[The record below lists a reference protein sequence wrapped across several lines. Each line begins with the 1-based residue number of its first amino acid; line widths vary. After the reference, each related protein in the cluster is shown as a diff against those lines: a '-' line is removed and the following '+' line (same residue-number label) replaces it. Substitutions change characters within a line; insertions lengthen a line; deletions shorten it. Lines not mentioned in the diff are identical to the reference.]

1 MNNKQITIVGVV
13 AILMVIL
20 SILWWIASPTWTPL
34 FPVEITDVEKT
45 SVTNALTN
53 AEIDY
58 KYDEASKKILIKNED
73 VLKAHSVLETKGI
86 PQKNGI
92 GLEMF
97 SNSEYGLSEFVQGIN
112 YQRAMEEELVR
123 SIRLIKGI
131 KDVRVHLAIKKQS
144 IFEEKK
150 EDSKA
155 SVILTF
161 KENALVDTG
170 MVRGVQQIIAAA
182 IPSLSAGSIVILSD
196 DGRVLTHD
204 SDDSYGVETNAL
216 EQKYTNSI
224 SKLLSSYFD
233 HTAYSVTVDVKFD
246 KKKKV
251 TVEENYLPDA
261 RTGKGY
267 LLKSRQS
274 EKKSDVDAIQGAG
287 QNQNL
292 REEEFAYS
300 KERSE
305 IVYPVGSVE
314 KISAAVVIQR
324 ELAKSEKDAL
334 QDLIFNSIGMDS
346 ARGDTISIIAVNRTA
361 QKLASSELSEEST
374 ETAKSVLKSNKKQDY
389 IEITKPNII
398 ALIISFLM
406 LAFAI
411 VFFIRA
417 SHKNRDGQKEMSSAE
432 REKLIADLQEWMK

>member
-1 MNNKQITIVGVV
+1 MNNKQVTIVGVV
-13 AILMVIL
+13 AILMIIL
-20 SILWWIASPTWTPL
+20 SIVWWMISPTWVSL
-34 FPVEITDVEKT
+34 FPVEITDLEKT
-45 SVTNALTN
+45 SVTNTLTS
-53 AEIDY
+53 AAIDY
-58 KYDEASKKILIKNED
+58 KYDESSKKILIKSED
-73 VLKAHSVLETKGI
+73 VLKAHAVLETKGI
-86 PQKNGI
+86 PQKNGV

-131 KDVRVHLAIKKQS
+131 KDARVHLAIKKQS

-161 KENALVDTG
+161 KENTVVDSG

-196 DGRVLTHD
+196 DGIILTRD
-204 SDDSYGVETNAL
+204 SDETYSAETNTL

-251 TVEENYLPDA
+251 TVEENYVPDS

-274 EKKSDVDAIQGAG
+274 EKKSDVDEAQGTG

-292 REEEFAYS
+292 KEEEFAYS

-305 IVYPVGSVE
+305 IVYPVGSIE
-314 KISAAVVIQR
+314 KISAAVVIQG

-334 QDLIFNSIGMDS
+334 QDLIFNSIGMDA
-346 ARGDTISIIAVNRTA
+346 ARGDTISIIA
-361 QKLASSELSEEST
+361 ASRNSKHVTSNDLSQEDPDV
-374 ETAKSVLKSNKKQDY
+374 AKSAVANNSNQDY
-389 IEITKPNII
+389 TSITKPNLI
-398 ALIISFLM
+398 ALVVSLVMLIS
-406 LAFAI
+406 AI
-411 VFFIRA
+411 TFFMRA
-417 SHKNRDGQKEMSSAE
+417 LNKSRDNQREISSAE